1 MPFLRILRR
10 NFLDNEPLKKYLIYA
25 LIEVLLVMVGILL
38 ALQVDDWN
46 NQRIDRQ
53 SELTFYG
60 NIKDQ
65 IQRDKERI
73 GGEIVFNGFYLEQF
87 EYAFD
92 LVEGGERTA
101 ENRDTLGVI
110 AVNLLQYSDFD
121 QQGNIYETLV
131 NSGQS
136 KIVSNHDILQRLQ
149 ALEEQYLYINRM
161 ENIHYDAIMTHV
173 IPATSETVAFAT
185 SKIMDEE
192 EIYDYR
198 FQNLL
203 VSLIHIMREKE
214 QIYKNTITNID
225 DISALIDEELGS
237 N

>member
-1 MPFLRILRR
+1 
-10 NFLDNEPLKKYLIYA
+10 
-25 LIEVLLVMVGILL
+25 MVGILL

-46 NQRIDRQ
+46 NKRIDRQ
-53 SELTFYG
+53 SELTFYR

-65 IQRDKERI
+65 ILRDKDRI
-73 GGEIVFNGFYLEQF
+73 GGEIDFNGHYLKQCEH
-87 EYAFD
+87 AFD
-92 LVEGGERTA
+92 LVESGDRSKEI
-101 ENRDTLGVI
+101 RDTLGQI
-110 AVNLLQYSDFD
+110 AVDLSQYSDFD

-136 KIVSNHDILQRLQ
+136 KIVNNHDILQRLQ

-173 IPATSETVAFAT
+173 IPAISETVDFF
-185 SKIMDEE
+185 SKKIMVEDQ
-192 EIYDYR
+192 IFDYR

-214 QIYKNTITNID
+214 QIYKNTIINID
-225 DISALIDEELGS
+225 EITALIDEELALK
-237 N
+237 

>member
-1 MPFLRILRR
+1 MAFLRILRR
-10 NFLDNEPLKKYLIYA
+10 RFFDDITMKKYLIYA
-25 LIEVLLVMVGILL
+25 LVEVVLVMVGILL

-65 IQRDKERI
+65 IQRDKDRI
-73 GGEIVFNGFYLEQF
+73 GGEIRFNGFYLEQF
-87 EYAFD
+87 VYAFD
-92 LVEGGERTA
+92 LVEGEERST

-173 IPATSETVAFAT
+173 IPATSEAVSFAST
-185 SKIMDEE
+185 NIMDDNR
-192 EIYDYR
+192 IYDYR

-225 DISALIDEELGS
+225 EISILIDEELGS